1 MVLRNQKS
9 FGMKNALF
17 YNILELDKFKGS
29 VFKYDMEDFLS
40 VKINNKSNS
49 FLVNYCTVKWPNRH

>member
-1 MVLRNQKS
+1 
-9 FGMKNALF
+9 MKNALF
-17 YNILELDKFKGS
+17 HNILELDKFKGS
-29 VFKYDMEDFLS
+29 DFKYDMEDFLY